1 MRQSQRG
8 ATLGTV
14 LLVMVVCL
22 ILTLTVVSVSM
33 AGQQFSRT
41 VLRRDEA
48 RNLAEAAVAEGLA
61 RVQKQLHYGQ
71 AGAEFR
77 DISVGAEHPHAF
89 GYLTFNRRNAAARGI
104 SYSSNHFFHN
114 RAEPG
119 SRGRIIPRASVHL
132 VGLGVS
138 GPVRHQ
144 IEAILFR
151 PPFSEGVCCAGKVE
165 ARGVLLGGLRDP
177 AAFAGSYA
185 TTPHTQ
191 KMAGH
196 IFANGGG
203 REVVQLSQGSDIRGN
218 VRSHGGIHI
227 SSSKVQGE
235 VQPFAPRRHVPRLDL
250 QRAVQVMGQMD
261 QQWNW
266 QGAGA
271 SPARGGGDGSAARPW
286 SGYRVITGPLTHS
299 GDLHLNGG
307 AVYVRG
313 DVRIQGALRGKGC
326 LVALGE
332 VQIGGGGPL
341 EPSANLSLCSTGNVT
356 IEGQGADQS
365 FFQGTIYAEGDIQA
379 RGLSIMGALVAPGK
393 STEGGTVL
401 GNVRL
406 DQVNVYPCPRQVSM
420 TIGTPP
426 DPMRLREHPPLDEFS
441 TGSYDAMTVR
451 IDVSEKRDGLRLYDA
466 YLYYG
471 RNYSWG
477 DNSGRRGWTGNA
489 AHFSQTLP
497 GYRPQGPESEP
508 IVLEGLEEGE
518 LFYRLNELVA
528 SITAGA
534 GERTYLVDPRTLS
547 PAHPMGGGDQLAP
560 GSIFRQLKDK
570 VLELERS
577 DRPQSKVLD
586 FNLTRRLPAE
596 EQFRILLVRDL
607 R

>member
-1 MRQSQRG
+1 
-8 ATLGTV
+8 
-14 LLVMVVCL
+14 
-22 ILTLTVVSVSM
+22 
-33 AGQQFSRT
+33 
-41 VLRRDEA
+41 
-48 RNLAEAAVAEGLA
+48 
-61 RVQKQLHYGQ
+61 
-71 AGAEFR
+71 
-77 DISVGAEHPHAF
+77 
-89 GYLTFNRRNAAARGI
+89 
-104 SYSSNHFFHN
+104 
-114 RAEPG
+114 
-119 SRGRIIPRASVHL
+119 
-132 VGLGVS
+132 
-138 GPVRHQ
+138 
-144 IEAILFR
+144 
-151 PPFSEGVCCAGKVE
+151 
-165 ARGVLLGGLRDP
+165 
-177 AAFAGSYA
+177 
-185 TTPHTQ
+185 
-191 KMAGH
+191 
-196 IFANGGG
+196 
-203 REVVQLSQGSDIRGN
+203 
-218 VRSHGGIHI
+218 
-227 SSSKVQGE
+227 
-235 VQPFAPRRHVPRLDL
+235 
-250 QRAVQVMGQMD
+250 
-261 QQWNW
+261 
-266 QGAGA
+266 
-271 SPARGGGDGSAARPW
+271 
-286 SGYRVITGPLTHS
+286 
-299 GDLHLNGG
+299 
-307 AVYVRG
+307 
-313 DVRIQGALRGKGC
+313 
-326 LVALGE
+326 
-332 VQIGGGGPL
+332 
-341 EPSANLSLCSTGNVT
+341 
-356 IEGQGADQS
+356 
-365 FFQGTIYAEGDIQA
+365 
-379 RGLSIMGALVAPGK
+379 VAPGK
-393 STEGGTVL
+393 STEGGTAL

-477 DNSGRRGWTGNA
+477 DNA